1 MTPLAMKRKAPKP
14 HTQAPASAALQRQR
28 GLTLL
33 ESLAALVVLALGILG
48 LLAAQ
53 TRMLVETR
61 TTNSRATAIRQIV
74 DLGERIKLN
83 RAAALADNYNVE
95 ILEAAPST
103 APAVC
108 NKTES
113 SAAEVAQCDTWQWR
127 NSLKSALPEGRG
139 SITRTSTATY
149 SNQLRVV
156 VAWKLNEKAGEA
168 STSGG
173 AAPLHSS
180 LTLKDEAGNLICPN
194 GYICHIQYLEI

>member
-95 ILEAAPST
+95 NLEAAP
-103 APAVC
+103 APRLP
-108 NKTES
+108 
-113 SAAEVAQCDTWQWR
+113 SATKPKAAPPKWL
-127 NSLKSALPEGRG
+127 N
-139 SITRTSTATY
+139 ATHGNGAIP
-149 SNQLRVV
+149 S
-156 VAWKLNEKAGEA
+156 KAHYQK
-168 STSGG
+168 G
-173 AAPLHSS
+173 AAASPAQVPPPIATSYASS
-180 LTLKDEAGNLICPN
+180 
-194 GYICHIQYLEI
+194 